1 MLDATFFQY
10 MFEGK
15 TRGACW
21 KKLMGHTDG
30 GTHYYDSDVPV
41 YRYADVLLMLAE
53 CENGLG
59 APDKCAA
66 YINEVRKRA
75 YGDKFEQH
83 KYIAGDYADNEWAIL
98 QERDKEFVG
107 EGSRWFDLL
116 RLRDSNGKPFVFSV
130 KAHYG
135 SSLPILTEDK
145 AYMMLWPVNVEVLN
159 GDPEIKQTPGY
170 E

>member
-1 MLDATFFQY
+1 
-10 MFEGK
+10 
-15 TRGACW
+15 
-21 KKLMGHTDG
+21 MGI
-30 GTHYYDSDVPV
+30 
-41 YRYADVLLMLAE
+41 
-53 CENGLG
+53 
-59 APDKCAA
+59 AA
-66 YINEVRKRA
+66 SSFYTQFSWLIGR
-75 YGDKFEQH
+75 
-83 KYIAGDYADNEWAIL
+83 L
-98 QERDKEFVG
+98 
-107 EGSRWFDLL
+107 FDLL

>member
-1 MLDATFFQY
+1 
-10 MFEGK
+10 
-15 TRGACW
+15 
-21 KKLMGHTDG
+21 MGHTDG

-116 RLRDSNGKPFVFSV
+116 RYVIP
-130 KAHYG
+130 
-135 SSLPILTEDK
+135 TENLLSFLLK
-145 AYMMLWPVNVEVLN
+145 RIMEVHCL
-159 GDPEIKQTPGY
+159 Y
-170 E
+170 